1 MKVEIAFDLAANG
14 LGSFFTLD
22 DPVKG
27 KLDNTLYVLGGDV
40 LVDVTSTVR
49 QVSVKRG
56 RNRQLE
62 KFTARKRKHNPRQP

>member
-40 LVDVTSTVR
+40 LVDVTNTVR
-49 QVSVKRG
+49 QVSVSVGATGNWKSSLPET
-56 RNRQLE
+56 Q
-62 KFTARKRKHNPRQP
+62 T